1 MSEPQLAA
9 LAELEE
15 GWEPG
20 LWGHSHPKGPALCL
34 WAWHQTVSVYV
45 PGTRDLSCKETLG
58 MSVYNE
64 GEYTTVACLVVN
76 NSGIKTEP
84 AYLSLILAATSL

>member
-1 MSEPQLAA
+1 MSEAQLAA

-34 WAWHQTVSVYV
+34 WYV